1 FVMAGPAYMQ
11 STTSKGVSASDSG
24 LGYIIG
30 AVSYYD
36 VRSFGLPAW
45 MNGGAQFIMF
55 SRQTDFGSVKK
66 YVVSNQIQ
74 LFMGARF

>member
-1 FVMAGPAYMQ
+1 MAGPAYMQ
-11 STTSKGVSASDSG
+11 STISKGVSASDSG
-24 LGYIIG
+24 LGYILG

-45 MNGGAQFIMF
+45 VNGGAQFIMF

-66 YVVSNQIQ
+66 YVGSNQIQ
-74 LFMGARF
+74 LFIGARF